1 MSTLEVTVVTPD
13 RTVWSGRAAQVV
25 VPAADGSL
33 GILPRMQPTLATLG
47 SGDIRVIGEDG
58 GVDVFPVA
66 GGFMSMDEDIVTVG
80 VDEVLASDPAGR

>member
-1 MSTLEVTVVTPD
+1 
-13 RTVWSGRAAQVV
+13 
-25 VPAADGSL
+25 
-33 GILPRMQPTLATLG
+33 MQPTLATLG